1 MDHSKHHHH
10 DGHEHDDHEYDGHEH
25 THDEHRDHSHGAGDA
40 APAHGH
46 SHGEPTGNAIEKIGF
61 TRSQFLRLCLAGV
74 AAGAVAPSPGARAQ
88 VPTASRP
95 RTDSYDDP
103 LVFNGPSPYRQFLK
117 KEGIPVYEGGF
128 IDVNKIELKPWKRVG
143 ALGAYIFLEGTA
155 GTVDAWVCEIPPGGQ
170 TTAERHI
177 FEEQILVLS
186 GKGRTQVWQRDPSDM
201 ITLEWEKGAVFPSP
215 LNTWHRHIN
224 TGKDP
229 VRMVA
234 ITNAPL
240 LIDMFRHPDFIFDND
255 YVFTERFD
263 GRKDYFSPKPAA
275 FYPTVPRQRRP
286 VYVQGHHSYT
296 VVNYAP
302 NVWKA
307 ELHPAGQG
315 VEDYDTHYA
324 MARNTMALHVEQFPT
339 GTYER
344 CHRHGPGS
352 TIILLDGSGFSMM
365 WPHEIGT
372 TPFKDGKQQQ
382 VKQFDWKEGTLVVPP
397 LQWFH
402 QHFNSGK
409 TPARFVKLGGWNNDL
424 YPFTTTLVSDPGR
437 TEIDYPDEDPR
448 VRQIFAERLAATGGQ
463 FKMPE
468 SVFKKG

>member
-1 MDHSKHHHH
+1 MDHSKQHHHH
-10 DGHEHDDHEYDGHEH
+10 DHDGHEH
-25 THDEHRDHSHGAGDA
+25 THDEHD
-40 APAHGH
+40 GH
-46 SHGEPTGNAIEKIGF
+46 EHTHDGLPPHTHGEPTGNAIEKIGF
-61 TRSQFLRLCLAGV
+61 TRSQFLRMCLAGV
-74 AAGAVAPSPGARAQ
+74 AAGAAAPMGAQAQ
-88 VPTASRP
+88 AQGPKASRP

-103 LVFNGPSPYRQFLK
+103 VVFNGPSAYRQFLE
-117 KEGIPVYEGGF
+117 KEGIPVYEGGA
-128 IDVNKIELKPWKRVG
+128 IDVNKVELKPWKRVG

-155 GTVDAWVCEIPPGGQ
+155 GTVDAWVAEIPPGGQ
-170 TTAERHI
+170 TRPERHI
-177 FEEQILVLS
+177 FEENTLVLS
-186 GKGRTQVWQRDPSDM
+186 GKGRTQVWQRDPKDM
-201 ITLEWEKGAVFPSP
+201 LTFEWEKGAVFPSP
-215 LNTWHRHIN
+215 LNAWHRHIN

-229 VRMVA
+229 VRLVA

-240 LIDMFRHPDFIFDND
+240 LIDMFRHTDFVFDND

-263 GRKDYFSPKPAA
+263 GRKDYFSSTPQK
-275 FYPTVPRQRRP
+275 FFPTVPRDRSGKTKER
-286 VYVQGHHSYT
+286 GHHSHSL
-296 VVNYAP
+296 VNFVP
-302 NVWKA
+302 NIWKWK
-307 ELHPAGQG
+307 LYPAGQG
-315 VEDYDTHYA
+315 VDDDDNHLA

-365 WPHEIGT
+365 WPREVGT

-382 VKQFDWKEGTLVVPP
+382 VKLFEWKEGTLVVPP

-409 TPARFVKLGGWNNDL
+409 VPARFVKLGGWNNDL

>member
-1 MDHSKHHHH
+1 MSAL
-10 DGHEHDDHEYDGHEH
+10 
-25 THDEHRDHSHGAGDA
+25 T
-40 APAHGH
+40 
-46 SHGEPTGNAIEKIGF
+46 
-61 TRSQFLRLCLAGV
+61 
-74 AAGAVAPSPGARAQ
+74 AV
-88 VPTASRP
+88 V
-95 RTDSYDDP
+95 
-103 LVFNGPSPYRQFLK
+103 L
-117 KEGIPVYEGGF
+117 
-128 IDVNKIELKPWKRVG
+128 G
-143 ALGAYIFLEGTA
+143 ALGAYVFLEGTA
-155 GTVDAWVCEIPPGGQ
+155 GTVDAWVCEIPPGSQ
-170 TTAERHI
+170 TNAERHI

-201 ITLEWEKGAVFPSP
+201 ITVEWEKGAVFPSP

-240 LIDMFRHPDFIFDND
+240 LIDMFRHTDFIFDND

-344 CHRHGPGS
+344 GHRHGPGS

-365 WPHEIGT
+365 WPREIGT
-372 TPFKDGKQQQ
+372 TPFKDGKQQE
-382 VKQFDWKEGTLVVPP
+382 VKLFDWKEGTLVVPP

-448 VRQIFAERLAATGGQ
+448 VRQIFAERLGAAGGE

-468 SVFKKG
+468 NVFKRSAG

>member
-25 THDEHRDHSHGAGDA
+25 THDERHD
-40 APAHGH
+40 H
-46 SHGEPTGNAIEKIGF
+46 SHGEPTGNAVEKIGF

-88 VPTASRP
+88 APTASRP

-128 IDVNKIELKPWKRVG
+128 IDVNKLELKPWKRVG

-155 GTVDAWVCEIPPGGQ
+155 GTVDAWVCEVPPGGQ

-275 FYPTVPRQRRP
+275 FHPTVPRQRRP

-352 TIILLDGSGFSMM
+352 TIILLDGSGFSMI

-448 VRQIFAERLAATGGQ
+448 VREIFAERLAATGGQ

>member
-1 MDHSKHHHH
+1 MANSSHHREH
-10 DGHEHDDHEYDGHEH
+10 DGHGH
-25 THDEHRDHSHGAGDA
+25 THDEPHDRSHDAGHA
-40 APAHGH
+40 APARDHA
-46 SHGEPTGNAIEKIGF
+46 HGEPTGNSIEKIGF
-61 TRSQFLRLCLAGV
+61 TRSQFLRMCLAGV
-74 AAGAVAPSPGARAQ
+74 AAGAVAPTGAAAQ
-88 VPTASRP
+88 APTASRS

-103 LVFNGPSPYRQFLK
+103 LVFNGLSPYRQFLK

-128 IDVNKIELKPWKRVG
+128 IDVNKLELKPWKRVG

-263 GRKDYFSPKPAA
+263 GRKDYFSAKPAA

-296 VVNYAP
+296 IVNYAP
-302 NVWKA
+302 NVWKS

-402 QHFNSGK
+402 QHFNSGN

-424 YPFTTTLVSDPGR
+424 YPITTTLVSDPGR

-448 VRQIFAERLAATGGQ
+448 VRQIFAERLTAAGGQ